1 MKINKQKMSKSNS
14 IKKLNL
20 KDLNTSNNEIQ
31 KEKVPIKSISIPK
44 NNKLQIQNDQ
54 PGIIE
59 VFEDNFIQEMKNL
72 TTLLEE
78 YNYVGM
84 DTEFPG
90 TVYSVDN
97 MTEDFYYKTLKR
109 NVDKLKLIQ
118 LGITVTNEKG
128 EYPKNYPYHT
138 WQFNLEFD
146 KNKEPSHPSSMNLL
160 KQCGIDFDK
169 LKKRGINHKIFAQ
182 YFTTSNLVLN
192 PDIIWV
198 SFQGAYDFGYLLKL
212 LIGTNLPEKEEDFID
227 QLNSFF
233 INYYDI
239 RVLVKGNDNMQKGL
253 NRLAEQFEVKRE
265 GKIHQAG
272 SDSVVTIDVFF
283 KLKKSGYVNNSKLE
297 DLKNIL
303 YGIGGGRDNDE
314 TINYTQIGGINFQN
328 NNNNNNLIYSNLSSI
343 GTNFMNINLNMNM
356 NFYNYPIM
364 LNNRNSTLS
373 PFDENH
379 QGQISA
385 LI

>member
-1 MKINKQKMSKSNS
+1 MSKSNS
-14 IKKLNL
+14 IKKLSFKAL
-20 KDLNTSNNEIQ
+20 SPPGNTTQNENTPEKSVSLSN
-31 KEKVPIKSISIPK
+31 K
-44 NNKLQIQNDQ
+44 NNIQIQNNQ

-59 VFEDNFIQEMKNL
+59 VYEDNFIEEMKNL
-72 TTLLEE
+72 SSLLEE

-90 TVYSVDN
+90 TVYSVNN
-97 MTEDFYYKTLKR
+97 MTEDFYYKTLKT

-118 LGITVTNEKG
+118 LGITLTNEKG

-146 KNKEPSHPSSMNLL
+146 KNIEPSHPSSMNLL

-182 YFTTSNLVLN
+182 YLTISNLVLN
-192 PDIIWV
+192 PEVKWV

-212 LIGTNLPEKEEDFID
+212 LLGTDLPEKEEEFVNL
-227 QLNSFF
+227 LNLYF

-239 RVLVKGNDNMQKGL
+239 RILVKGNDNMQRGL
-253 NRLAEQFEVKRE
+253 NRLAEQLEVIRE

-283 KLKKSGYVNNSKLE
+283 KLKKSGLVNSTKLE

-303 YGIGGGRDNDE
+303 YGIGRGRDNNE
-314 TINYTQIGGINFQN
+314 TINYTTIGGN
-328 NNNNNNLIYSNLSSI
+328 NYQSNNNNNLMYVNMPPIN
-343 GTNFMNINLNMNM
+343 TNIFNVNMNM
-356 NFYNYPIM
+356 NYYNYPMMI
-364 LNNRNSTLS
+364 NNQNNAMS
-373 PFDENH
+373 PLHKNN
-379 QGQISA
+379 QGQIST

>member
-1 MKINKQKMSKSNS
+1 MSKNNSLKKLNYKALSPPGKTTQNDNTPIKTISNINNINKQ
-14 IKKLNL
+14 
-20 KDLNTSNNEIQ
+20 Q
-31 KEKVPIKSISIPK
+31 QQ
-44 NNKLQIQNDQ
+44 LQSDQ

-59 VFEDNFIQEMKNL
+59 VYEDNFIEEMKNL
-72 TTLLEE
+72 SFLLEE

-90 TVYSVDN
+90 TVYSVGN
-97 MTEDFYYKTLKR
+97 MTEDFYYKTLKI

-118 LGITVTNEKG
+118 LGITLKNEKG

-146 KNKEPSHPSSMNLL
+146 KNTEPSHPSSMNLL

-169 LKKRGINHKIFAQ
+169 LKKRGINHKVFAQ
-182 YFTTSNLVLN
+182 YFTISNLVLN
-192 PDIIWV
+192 PDIKWV

-212 LIGTNLPEKEEDFID
+212 LIGTDLPEKEEEFID
-227 QLNSFF
+227 YLNLFF

-239 RVLVKGNDNMQKGL
+239 RILVKGNDNMQRGL
-253 NRLAEQFEVKRE
+253 NRLAEQLEVSRE

-283 KLKKSGYVNNSKLE
+283 KLKKSGYVNDSKLE
-297 DLKNIL
+297 ELKNIL

-314 TINYTQIGGINFQN
+314 TIIYTQIGGMNYQN
-328 NNNNNNLIYSNLSSI
+328 NNSNNNNNLMFVNMPPL
-343 GTNFMNINLNMNM
+343 GTNFLNVNLNM
-356 NFYNYPIM
+356 NFYNYPM
-364 LNNRNSTLS
+364 MMNNQNNAMSPLHKNNS
-373 PFDENH
+373 N
-379 QGQISA
+379 IST
-385 LI
+385 II

>member
-1 MKINKQKMSKSNS
+1 MSESNS
-14 IKKLNL
+14 IKKFNFKELNSL
-20 KDLNTSNNEIQ
+20 GNNLQNENTPKKSDYISNNFKFEIQ
-31 KEKVPIKSISIPK
+31 NE
-44 NNKLQIQNDQ
+44 Q

-59 VFEDNFIQEMKNL
+59 VYGDNFIKEMKNVSE
-72 TTLLEE
+72 LLDE

-90 TVYSVDN
+90 TVYFVDN

-118 LGITVTNEKG
+118 LGITLTNEKG

-146 KNKEPSHPSSMNLL
+146 NSKEPSHPSSMNLL
-160 KQCGIDFDK
+160 KQCGIDFEK
-169 LKKRGINHKIFAQ
+169 LKKRGINHNLFAQ
-182 YFTTSNLVLN
+182 YLMTSNLVLN
-192 PDIIWV
+192 PDIKWV

-212 LIGTNLPEKEEDFID
+212 LLGTKLPEREEEFIK
-227 QLNSFF
+227 QLNIYF

-239 RVLVKGNDNMQKGL
+239 RILVKGFDNMQRGL
-253 NRLAEQFEVKRE
+253 NRLAEQLEVIRE

-283 KLKKSGYVNNSKLE
+283 KLKAKEFVNNSTLD

-314 TINYTQIGGINFQN
+314 TINYTQIGGINYQN
-328 NNNNNNLIYSNLSSI
+328 NNNNSNNNILYVNMPQI
-343 GTNFMNINLNMNM
+343 GTNFMNVNMNM
-356 NFYNYPIM
+356 NYYSYPMMINNQNSNLSA
-364 LNNRNSTLS
+364 LNKNNQSQISTL
-373 PFDENH
+373 
-379 QGQISA
+379 I
-385 LI
+385 